1 MTDQFGSN
9 YGVICR
15 ANLSLPSQSRLH
27 EVANA
32 LSTAVLCASNQILTN
47 LQHIHLP
54 YTLAV
59 AASNKTT
66 LESESFP

>member
-9 YGVICR
+9 HGVICR
-15 ANLSLPSQSRLH
+15 ANLSLPFLSRLH
-27 EVANA
+27 EAANA
-32 LSTAVLCASNQILTN
+32 LSTAVLCASSQTLTN

-59 AASNKTT
+59 AAYNETT
-66 LESESFP
+66 LESESFL